1 MKKGGI
7 SKIMN
12 KEVRICEKE
21 ILTVCEAAMLFNI
34 GQNKLRELTSS
45 KECQFVLFLG
55 NKRLIKKR
63 QFLKFL
69 EKEYSI

>member
-1 MKKGGI
+1 M
-7 SKIMN
+7 MN

-21 ILTVCEAAMLFNI
+21 MLTVCEAAMIFNI

-45 KECQFVLFLG
+45 EKCSFVLFLG

-63 QFLKFL
+63 QFLKFI